1 MGDYARELGRRIK
14 ERREALGYT
23 QQDIA
28 NFLNKERSSV
38 ASWEAGR
45 RMPDLQTFDE
55 LEAILGP
62 LRDRSEEP
70 QIRAVG
76 GLRQLR
82 GLLRAHGAT
91 ESDIRAILHILE
103 VRKEARRRGGDRMD
117 SDRESDN

>member
-14 ERREALGYT
+14 RRREELGYT

-28 NFLNKERSSV
+28 NFLQKERSSV

-45 RMPDLQTFDE
+45 RMPDLETFE
-55 LEAILGP
+55 KLEEILGP
-62 LRDRSEEP
+62 LRERADEP
-70 QIRAVG
+70 RIRAIG

-91 ESDIRAILHILE
+91 ESDIRVILHILE
-103 VRKEARRRGGDRMD
+103 VRNQARRHGGDEMKPD
-117 SDRESDN
+117 NESEG

>member
-14 ERREALGYT
+14 RRREELGYT

-28 NFLNKERSSV
+28 NFLQKERSSV

-45 RMPDLQTFDE
+45 RMPDLETFE
-55 LEAILGP
+55 KLEEILGP
-62 LRDRSEEP
+62 LRERADEP
-70 QIRAVG
+70 RIRAIG

-91 ESDIRAILHILE
+91 ESDIRVILHILE
-103 VRKEARRRGGDRMD
+103 VRKEARRQGGDQMD